1 MMANIQQ
8 IGTNLIGSFA
18 VEPSSGE
25 AYSSIIFGYME
36 GDHIRANH
44 LTVKDAGESNLQIS
58 VTFTDARIVGHETIK
73 GIFCIQDKDMNAL
86 SSPYE
91 VIRK

>member
-44 LTVKDAGESNLQIS
+44 LTVKDASNLQIS
-58 VTFTDARIVGHETIK
+58 VTFTDAHIVGHETLK
-73 GIFCIQDKDMNAL
+73 GIFCIQDEDMNAL